1 MHNNIVP
8 ETFWKVVCGKH
19 LWYIIYENKI
29 FVCSGTLSLYGIN
42 IFGITLLDILKLAH
56 GIWIR
61 NPYVSMY
68 PEYTFVQ
75 KISPLFECNFILKT
89 FTNLCV
95 LSNHFTNIVLQLIV
109 LTLFNKFFL
118 PSYETYLKLYN
129 SDILTKLSIPLNLT
143 DSKRHIL
150 TVLILILIADIYESL
165 WLAPWKSYYEM

>member
-1 MHNNIVP
+1 MVYQASSCGSSPQMKIKTTWNPTFENWYKRLEQNKTKMKFFFKHLHCSGNIFPFPENFSGKCFRNNNIVP

-89 FTNLCV
+89 STNLCV
-95 LSNHFTNIVLQLIV
+95 LS
-109 LTLFNKFFL
+109 
-118 PSYETYLKLYN
+118 
-129 SDILTKLSIPLNLT
+129 
-143 DSKRHIL
+143 
-150 TVLILILIADIYESL
+150 
-165 WLAPWKSYYEM
+165 KSFY